1 MSGKLFV
8 NWDDFRANSYN
19 SIKKLR
25 ASSDFA
31 DVTLACED
39 GGEVEAHK
47 FLLSAASPFF
57 QNLLLRNPHPHPI
70 IYMRGLDSP
79 VLIAI
84 VDFLYCGK
92 VEMDP
97 EYLEPFLAIAEELKL
112 EGLLKEPADVVKSE
126 KPKPSTQHQI
136 RVDKELLNP
145 AAKKL
150 LSPATKLLT
159 PAAKAELLS
168 NYNQLQTRIKPSQA
182 EILIENGVFPAED
195 GIISDSIQFSGDQDE
210 LDKTVKSM
218 MQRNKCKDSVGLCKY
233 VYVCNICGKEGQ
245 QTTIKGHI
253 EAKHVG
259 GITIPCNMC
268 EKIFRTRPN
277 LRAHKRNNHS
287 GSE

>member
-1 MSGKLFV
+1 MSGKLSV
-8 NWDDFRANSYN
+8 NWDDFRANSCN
-19 SIKKLR
+19 SINKLR
-25 ASSDFA
+25 VSGDFA

-39 GGEVEAHK
+39 GKEVEAHK

-57 QNLLLRNPHPHPI
+57 QNLLLKNTHPHPI
-70 IYMRGLDSP
+70 IFMRGIDSP

-112 EGLLKEPADVVKSE
+112 EGLLKQSGTDVKSE
-126 KPKPSTQHQI
+126 RLKKRKPRRTQHEI
-136 RVDKELLNP
+136 RVEEEEV
-145 AAKKL
+145 
-150 LSPATKLLT
+150 LS

-168 NYNQLQTRIKPSQA
+168 NYNQLQTRLKPGKV
-182 EILIENGVFPAED
+182 EIMMEDGVSPAED
-195 GIISDSIQFSGDQDE
+195 EIVTDSIQFSGDQEE

-218 MQRNKCKDSVGLCKY
+218 MQRNKCKDSIGVCKY